1 MLSEEEKRARGKA
14 RGKGISAAHQL
25 RQASVLADATS
36 PVEAKIVKAV
46 AADAA
51 VAQKPVG
58 AVLYNIG
65 WWARPSRQFVER
77 FAAHLPTV
85 GDLARANVDFDA
97 LLAIFGPVESK
108 SGVSRARKKLW
119 ELKCA
124 AAAQFGVVEIGALP
138 RKNAAARNPKITAES
153 GVFFARK
160 RLAGRSFHA
169 PPSPRCL
176 SSYYIMID
184 SRPTSSPAAVSMPRG
199 STRNAVLRRARRPA
213 ARACVPSPSDAV
225 RRSP

>member
-1 MLSEEEKRARGKA
+1 LRGVKPAQKYARVFFGQKICETPSYQLLSEEEKRVRGEARGKGISAAYQLLSEEEKRARGEA

-119 ELKCA
+119 ELICA
-124 AAAQFGVVEIGALP
+124 AAAQFSVVEIGALP
-138 RKNAAARNPKITAES
+138 RKNAAARN
-153 GVFFARK
+153 
-160 RLAGRSFHA
+160 
-169 PPSPRCL
+169 
-176 SSYYIMID
+176 
-184 SRPTSSPAAVSMPRG
+184 
-199 STRNAVLRRARRPA
+199 
-213 ARACVPSPSDAV
+213 
-225 RRSP
+225 